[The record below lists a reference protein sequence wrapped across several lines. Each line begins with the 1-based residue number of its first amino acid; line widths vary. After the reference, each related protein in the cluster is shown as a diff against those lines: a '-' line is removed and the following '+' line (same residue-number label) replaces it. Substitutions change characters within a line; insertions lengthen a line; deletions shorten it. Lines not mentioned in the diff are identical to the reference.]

1 MKTPMKTTL
10 SVLALAISAATAVN
24 ATTLTH
30 DVAVNNWNQDGANN
44 HGHQKSDVNDQ
55 KSDVNDITRY
65 HPRLDQGNQKSD
77 VNGQKSDVS
86 YITRYHPRLD
96 QGNQKS
102 DVNGQKSDVSYITR
116 YHPRLDQGNQKSDVN
131 YQPSRIDARMED
143 NRGRY
148 SEVAV
153 TLKRQ

>member
-24 ATTLTH
+24 ATTLTR

-44 HGHQKSDVNDQ
+44 HGHQKSDVND
-55 KSDVNDITRY
+55 ITRY
-65 HPRLDQGNQKSD
+65 YPRLDQGNQKSD
-77 VNGQKSDVS
+77 VNDQKSDVS

-96 QGNQKS
+96 QS
-102 DVNGQKSDVSYITR
+102 
-116 YHPRLDQGNQKSDVN
+116 NQKSDVN

>member
-24 ATTLTH
+24 ASTLTH

-44 HGHQKSDVNDQ
+44 HAHQKSDVNDITRYYPRLEQGNQKSDVNDQ
-55 KSDVNDITRY
+55 KSDVSDITRY
-65 HPRLDQGNQKSD
+65 HPRLKQGNQKSD
-77 VNGQKSDVS
+77 VNDQKSDVS
-86 YITRYHPRLD
+86 YITRYYPRLE

-102 DVNGQKSDVSYITR
+102 DVND
-116 YHPRLDQGNQKSDVN
+116 
-131 YQPSRIDARMED
+131 QPSHIDAGLTHE
-143 NRGRY
+143 
-148 SEVAV
+148 SKTIVAV